1 MALAAL
7 DRPDPGRLRADA
19 PVELTHA
26 HRTMGGMLTL
36 RLAVPPGSTAT
47 AERSLRQVAGRV
59 DAWAAHLT
67 RYSDRSD
74 LAALNRRPDASREP
88 VRPTLAAVL
97 AWAARAEEETGGLV
111 DVTLLDARLTA
122 EPGADADADPAM
134 LLPAAWRLE
143 RHGRGAVVERQAPCR
158 FDLDGVAKGWIADR
172 ALALLRRYPAALVDA
187 DGDLAVRLERGR
199 TWEIAVADPRRPGTD
214 LAILSLDDRL
224 PGGRAGVATS
234 GTSIHRWPDGPDG
247 SPRHHLIDPRTG
259 RPARTDLVQVTV
271 LAGDAARAE
280 VLAKAALIVGSGD
293 AIDLLE
299 RSGAH
304 AALLLRTDG
313 ELLATRGSL
322 GWLA

>member
-1 MALAAL
+1 MLA
-7 DRPDPGRLRADA
+7 PA
-19 PVELTHA
+19 PVRAAARRSPVRPAIERTHT
-26 HRTMGGMLTL
+26 HRTMGGTLTL
-36 RLAVPPGSTAT
+36 RVVHGTDATAA
-47 AERSLRQVAGRV
+47 AERSLRRVAARVDRWAGR
-59 DAWAAHLT
+59 LT
-67 RYSDRSD
+67 RHTDRSD
-74 LAALNRRPDASREP
+74 LAALNRDPAARQHA

-111 DVTLLDARLTA
+111 DATLLDARLAA
-122 EPGADADADPAM
+122 EPGAAAAADPAL
-134 LLPAAWRLE
+134 LLPAAWRVA
-143 RHGRGAVVERQAPCR
+143 RDGRGAVVERAAPCR

-172 ALALLRRYPAALVDA
+172 ALALLRAFPAALVDA
-187 DGDLAVRLERGR
+187 DGDLAVRLDPGR
-199 TWEIAVADPRRPGTD
+199 RWEIAVDDPRRPGTD
-214 LAILSLDDRL
+214 LARLILDDRL

-234 GTSIHRWPDGPDG
+234 GTAIHRWPDAADG

-280 VLAKAALIVGSGD
+280 VLAKAALIAGTGD
-293 AIDLLE
+293 GIDLLE

-322 GWLA
+322 RWLA